1 MGNFCVFYSFTL
13 FLSVFLFPKKD
24 LLLFSIMHRYG
35 SSRRQF
41 ILKNKAAFKI
51 QVLSMLVIKCQGK
64 FIIFQF
70 ASAMHQQKNCLGLRR
85 NFCIFVGNGFGIP
98 QHFAKG
104 YDLFFQQLI
113 LILPVLYCLLVV
125 HLNGRNKRQYFSC
138 WSPCFGFFVCPCYN
152 RRTQ

>member
-1 MGNFCVFYSFTL
+1 
-13 FLSVFLFPKKD
+13 
-24 LLLFSIMHRYG
+24 MHRYG

-113 LILPVLYCLLVV
+113 LILPVLFTCSTLKREKQKTIFLLLITLFWFLCVS
-125 HLNGRNKRQYFSC
+125 LL
-138 WSPCFGFFVCPCYN
+138 
-152 RRTQ
+152 

>member
-1 MGNFCVFYSFTL
+1 
-13 FLSVFLFPKKD
+13 
-24 LLLFSIMHRYG
+24 
-35 SSRRQF
+35 
-41 ILKNKAAFKI
+41 
-51 QVLSMLVIKCQGK
+51 MLVIKCQGK

-104 YDLFFQQLI
+104 YDLFFQQLT
-113 LILPVLYCLLVV
+113 LILPVLYCLLII
-125 HLNGRNKRQYFSC
+125 HLKGRNKRQYFSC

-152 RRTQ
+152 RRTHYPTLEKSGAQNTKACENQGKQSELSNHWKLKREKTLFFTKIIGDDAKKTKRF